1 MSSQPSGKR
10 RVVVAPEVLPNRPLL
25 KVNSYE
31 SDGEAYSIDSVGV
44 TFGSGPKSK
53 NRYIA
58 PTGLSNVA
66 ETLRR
71 YVLIRSR
78 YSLPDVDKY
87 AKRWGVSPATIH
99 AANRILSNHRYI
111 HTFGEDPSI
120 GTSEVKVLASVLG
133 EGDPPKQ
140 ALLALIAHQ
149 GTRAYYDALR
159 LVGDPLLETD
169 LSEMYRSIDYYMYD
183 RHLVNYLPRINSD
196 RSDYRKQGLKYW
208 KWFALRLE
216 ELINNQRDTQA
227 DRREEG
233 DKVEEGEPKVHP
245 KPRDLQGRWE
255 PLVVSKPEL
264 SVNHTGKLGR
274 RVIAA
279 DSGREP
285 RYINRIVTDPERR
298 IFSRKT
304 RALGGVVVI
313 DCSGSMCLS
322 EDDLDRLLKA
332 SSGATVLCYSGGYNH
347 PTKPNVWVVARK
359 GRMMRKLPEFP
370 GDNAVDGPAIVY
382 ASTLRDNGGQPLIWV
397 SDGYVTGINTGTGDE
412 KLQKD
417 MDYIKR
423 RHRVIQVETV
433 QEAEA
438 LMKRLQG
445 GRR

>member
-1 MSSQPSGKR
+1 MTNQPSGKR

-78 YSLPDVDKY
+78 YSLPDVEKY
-87 AKRWGVSPATIH
+87 AKRWEVSPGTIH

-120 GTSEVKVLASVLG
+120 GTSEVNVLASVLG

-140 ALLALIAHQ
+140 ALLALMSHQ

-169 LSEMYRSIDYYMYD
+169 LSEMYRSIDYFMYD
-183 RHLVNYLPRINSD
+183 RHLINYLPRINHQ

-208 KWFALRLE
+208 KYFVQQLDQM
-216 ELINNQRDTQA
+216 INIQRGVQA
-227 DRREEG
+227 DRREHQE
-233 DKVEEGEPKVHP
+233 KVDEGEPKVHP
-245 KPRDLQGRWE
+245 KPRDLNGDWE
-255 PLVVSKPEL
+255 PLVVAKPEL

-313 DCSGSMCLS
+313 DCSGSMRLS

-332 SSGATVLCYSGGYNH
+332 SSGATVLCYSGGHNH

-382 ASTLRDNGGQPLIWV
+382 AASLRDNGGQPLIWV
-397 SDGYVTGINTGTGDE
+397 SDGYVTGINTGTGNVNLE
-412 KLQKD
+412 KD

-433 QEAEA
+433 QAAEA

-445 GRR
+445 GSR

>member
-245 KPRDLQGRWE
+245 KPRDLQGEWE
-255 PLVVSKPEL
+255 PLVVAKPEL

-313 DCSGSMCLS
+313 DCSGSMSLS

-359 GRMMRKLPEFP
+359 GRMMRTLPEFP

>member
-1 MSSQPSGKR
+1 MSSQPNGKR

-359 GRMMRKLPEFP
+359 GRMMRTLPEFP

>member
-1 MSSQPSGKR
+1 MTNQPSGKR

-78 YSLPDVDKY
+78 YSLPDVEKY
-87 AKRWGVSPATIH
+87 AKRWEVSPGTIH
-99 AANRILSNHRYI
+99 AANRIVSNHRYI

-140 ALLALIAHQ
+140 ALLALMSHQ

-159 LVGDPLLETD
+159 LVNDPLLETD
-169 LSEMYRSIDYYMYD
+169 LSELYRSIDYFMYD
-183 RHLVNYLPRINSD
+183 RHLINYLPRINHE

-208 KWFALRLE
+208 KYFVQQLDQMMN
-216 ELINNQRDTQA
+216 IQRGVQA
-227 DRREEG
+227 DRREQG

-245 KPRDLQGRWE
+245 KPRDLHGEWE
-255 PLVVSKPEL
+255 PLVVAKPEL
-264 SVNHTGKLGR
+264 GVNHTGKLGR

-279 DSGREP
+279 DSGKEP

-313 DCSGSMCLS
+313 DCSGSMRLS

-332 SSGATVLCYSGGYNH
+332 SSGATVLCYSGGHNH
-347 PTKPNVWVVARK
+347 PSKPNVWVVARK

-382 ASTLRDNGGQPLIWV
+382 AASLRDNGGQPLIWV

-412 KLQKD
+412 RLQKD

-445 GRR
+445 GSR

>member
-1 MSSQPSGKR
+1 MTNQPSGKR

-31 SDGEAYSIDSVGV
+31 SDGEGYSIDSVGV

-78 YSLPDVDKY
+78 YSLPDVEKY
-87 AKRWGVSPATIH
+87 AKRWEVSPGTIH

-140 ALLALIAHQ
+140 ALLALMSHQ

-159 LVGDPLLETD
+159 LVNDPLLESD
-169 LSEMYRSIDYYMYD
+169 LSEIYRSIDYFMYD
-183 RHLVNYLPRINSD
+183 RHLINYLPRINHE

-208 KWFALRLE
+208 KYFVQQLDQM
-216 ELINNQRDTQA
+216 INIQRGVQA
-227 DRREEG
+227 DRREQG
-233 DKVEEGEPKVHP
+233 DKVEEGTPKVHP
-245 KPRDLQGRWE
+245 KPRDLHGEWE
-255 PLVVSKPEL
+255 PLVVAKPEL

-313 DCSGSMCLS
+313 DCSGSMHLS

-332 SSGATVLCYSGGYNH
+332 SSGATVLCYSGGYNR
-347 PTKPNVWVVARK
+347 PDKPNVWVVARK
-359 GRMMRKLPEFP
+359 GRMMRRLPEFP

-382 ASTLRDNGGQPLIWV
+382 AASLRDNGGQPLIWV

-412 KLQKD
+412 RLQKD

-445 GRR
+445 GSR

>member
-1 MSSQPSGKR
+1 MSSQPNGKR

-87 AKRWGVSPATIH
+87 AKRWGVSPGTIH

-216 ELINNQRDTQA
+216 ELINNQRNTQA

-245 KPRDLQGRWE
+245 RPRDLQGDWE
-255 PLVVSKPEL
+255 PLVVAKPEL
-264 SVNHTGKLGR
+264 GVNHTGKLGR

-313 DCSGSMCLS
+313 DCSGSMRLS

-332 SSGATVLCYSGGYNH
+332 SSGATVLCYSGGYNR
-347 PTKPNVWVVARK
+347 PDKPNVWVVARK

-370 GDNAVDGPAIVY
+370 GDNSVDGPAIVY
-382 ASTLRDNGGQPLIWV
+382 AASLRDNGGQPLIWV

-412 KLQKD
+412 RLQKD

-445 GRR
+445 GSR

>member
-1 MSSQPSGKR
+1 MSSQPNGKR
-10 RVVVAPEVLPNRPLL
+10 RVIVAPEVLPNRPLL

-87 AKRWGVSPATIH
+87 AKRWGVSPGTIH

-216 ELINNQRDTQA
+216 ELINNQRNTQA

-245 KPRDLQGRWE
+245 KPRDLQGDWE
-255 PLVVSKPEL
+255 PLVVAKPEL
-264 SVNHTGKLGR
+264 GVNHTGKLGR

-313 DCSGSMCLS
+313 DCSGSMRLS

-332 SSGATVLCYSGGYNH
+332 SSGATVLCYSGGYNR
-347 PTKPNVWVVARK
+347 PDKPNVWVVARK

-370 GDNAVDGPAIVY
+370 GDNSVDGPAIVY
-382 ASTLRDNGGQPLIWV
+382 AASLRDNGGQPLIWV
-397 SDGYVTGINTGTGDE
+397 SDGYVTGINTGTGNVNLE
-412 KLQKD
+412 KD

-445 GRR
+445 GSR

>member
-1 MSSQPSGKR
+1 MTNQPSGKR

-78 YSLPDVDKY
+78 YSLPDVEKY
-87 AKRWGVSPATIH
+87 AKRWEVSPGTIH
-99 AANRILSNHRYI
+99 AANRIVSNHRYI

-140 ALLALIAHQ
+140 ALLALMSHQ

-159 LVGDPLLETD
+159 LVNDPLLETD
-169 LSEMYRSIDYYMYD
+169 LSEMYRSIDYFMYD
-183 RHLVNYLPRINSD
+183 RHLINYLPRINHE

-208 KWFALRLE
+208 KYFVQQLDQMMN
-216 ELINNQRDTQA
+216 IQRGVQA
-227 DRREEG
+227 DRREQG

-245 KPRDLQGRWE
+245 KPRDLHGKWE
-255 PLVVSKPEL
+255 PLVVAKPEL
-264 SVNHTGKLGR
+264 GVNHTGKLGR

-313 DCSGSMCLS
+313 DCSGSMRLS

-332 SSGATVLCYSGGYNH
+332 SSGATVLCYSGGYNR
-347 PTKPNVWVVARK
+347 PDKPNVWVVARK

-382 ASTLRDNGGQPLIWV
+382 AASLRDNGGQPLIWV

-412 KLQKD
+412 GLQKD

-445 GRR
+445 GSR

>member
-1 MSSQPSGKR
+1 MSNQPSGKR

-78 YSLPDVDKY
+78 YSLPDVEKY
-87 AKRWGVSPATIH
+87 AKRWEVSPGTIH
-99 AANRILSNHRYI
+99 AANRIVSNHRYI

-140 ALLALIAHQ
+140 ALLALMSHQ

-159 LVGDPLLETD
+159 LVNDPLLETD
-169 LSEMYRSIDYYMYD
+169 LSELYRSIDYFMYD
-183 RHLVNYLPRINSD
+183 RHLINYLPRINHE

-208 KWFALRLE
+208 KYFVQQLDQMMN
-216 ELINNQRDTQA
+216 IQRGVQA
-227 DRREEG
+227 DRREQG

-245 KPRDLQGRWE
+245 KPRDLHGEWE
-255 PLVVSKPEL
+255 PLVVAKPEL
-264 SVNHTGKLGR
+264 GVNHTGKLGR

-313 DCSGSMCLS
+313 DCSGSMRLS

-332 SSGATVLCYSGGYNH
+332 SSGATVLCYSGGHNH
-347 PTKPNVWVVARK
+347 PSKPNVWVVARK

-382 ASTLRDNGGQPLIWV
+382 AASLRDNGGQPLIWV

-412 KLQKD
+412 RLQKD

>member
-1 MSSQPSGKR
+1 MSSQPNGKR

-87 AKRWGVSPATIH
+87 AKRWGVSPGTIH

-216 ELINNQRDTQA
+216 ELINNQRNTQA

-245 KPRDLQGRWE
+245 RPRDLQGDWE
-255 PLVVSKPEL
+255 PLVVAKPEL
-264 SVNHTGKLGR
+264 GVNHTGKLGR

-313 DCSGSMCLS
+313 DCSGSMRLS

-332 SSGATVLCYSGGYNH
+332 SSGATVLCYSGGHNH
-347 PTKPNVWVVARK
+347 PSKPNVWVVARK

-382 ASTLRDNGGQPLIWV
+382 AASLRDNGGQPLIWV
-397 SDGYVTGINTGTGDE
+397 SDGYVTGINTGTGNVNLE
-412 KLQKD
+412 KD

-445 GRR
+445 GSR

>member
-1 MSSQPSGKR
+1 MSSQPNGKR

-31 SDGEAYSIDSVGV
+31 SDGEGYSIDSVGV

-233 DKVEEGEPKVHP
+233 DKVEVGEPKVHP
-245 KPRDLQGRWE
+245 KPRDLQGEWE
-255 PLVVSKPEL
+255 PLVVAKPEL

-313 DCSGSMCLS
+313 DCSGSMRLS

-359 GRMMRKLPEFP
+359 GRMMRTLPEFP
-370 GDNAVDGPAIVY
+370 GDNSVDGPAIVY

-445 GRR
+445 GSR

>member
-1 MSSQPSGKR
+1 MSSQPNGKR

-87 AKRWGVSPATIH
+87 AKRWGVSPGTIH

-216 ELINNQRDTQA
+216 ELINNQRNTQA
-227 DRREEG
+227 DRREES
-233 DKVEEGEPKVHP
+233 DKVVEGEPKVHP
-245 KPRDLQGRWE
+245 RPRDLQGDWE
-255 PLVVSKPEL
+255 PLVVAKPEL
-264 SVNHTGKLGR
+264 GVNHTGKLGR

-313 DCSGSMCLS
+313 DCSGSMRLS

-332 SSGATVLCYSGGYNH
+332 SSGATVLCYSGGYNR
-347 PTKPNVWVVARK
+347 PDKPNVWVVARK

-370 GDNAVDGPAIVY
+370 GDNSVDGPAIVY
-382 ASTLRDNGGQPLIWV
+382 AASLRDNGGQPLIWV
-397 SDGYVTGINTGTGDE
+397 SDGYVTGINTGTGNVNLE
-412 KLQKD
+412 KD

-445 GRR
+445 GSR

>member
-1 MSSQPSGKR
+1 MTNQPSGKR

-78 YSLPDVDKY
+78 YSLPDVEKY
-87 AKRWGVSPATIH
+87 AKRWEVSPGTIH
-99 AANRILSNHRYI
+99 AANRIVSNHRYI

-140 ALLALIAHQ
+140 ALLALMSHQ

-159 LVGDPLLETD
+159 LVNDPLLETD
-169 LSEMYRSIDYYMYD
+169 LSELYRSIDYFMYD
-183 RHLVNYLPRINSD
+183 RHLINYLPRINHE

-208 KWFALRLE
+208 KYFVQQLDQMMN
-216 ELINNQRDTQA
+216 IQRGVQA
-227 DRREEG
+227 DRREQG

-245 KPRDLQGRWE
+245 KPRDLHGEWE
-255 PLVVSKPEL
+255 PLVVAKPEL
-264 SVNHTGKLGR
+264 GVNHTGKLGR

-313 DCSGSMCLS
+313 DCSGSMRLS

-332 SSGATVLCYSGGYNH
+332 SSGATVLCYSGGHNH
-347 PTKPNVWVVARK
+347 PSKPNVWVVARK

-382 ASTLRDNGGQPLIWV
+382 AASLRDNGGQPLIWV

-412 KLQKD
+412 RLQKD

-445 GRR
+445 GSR

>member
-1 MSSQPSGKR
+1 MSSQPNGKR

-31 SDGEAYSIDSVGV
+31 SDGEGYSIDSVGV

-78 YSLPDVDKY
+78 YSLPDVEKY
-87 AKRWGVSPATIH
+87 AKRWEVSPGTIH
-99 AANRILSNHRYI
+99 AANRIVSNHRYI

-140 ALLALIAHQ
+140 ALLALMSHQ

-159 LVGDPLLETD
+159 LVNDPLLETD
-169 LSEMYRSIDYYMYD
+169 LSELYRSIDYFMYD
-183 RHLVNYLPRINSD
+183 RHLVNYLPRINHE

-208 KWFALRLE
+208 KYFVQQLDQMMN
-216 ELINNQRDTQA
+216 IQRGVQA

-233 DKVEEGEPKVHP
+233 DKVEVGEPKVHP
-245 KPRDLQGRWE
+245 KPRDLQGEWE
-255 PLVVSKPEL
+255 PLVVAKPEL

-313 DCSGSMCLS
+313 DCSGSMRLS

-445 GRR
+445 GSR

>member
-1 MSSQPSGKR
+1 MSSQPNGKR

-245 KPRDLQGRWE
+245 KPRDLQGQWE

-313 DCSGSMCLS
+313 DCSGSMSLS

-370 GDNAVDGPAIVY
+370 GDNSVDGPAIVY

-445 GRR
+445 GSR

>member
-31 SDGEAYSIDSVGV
+31 SDGEGYSIDSVGV

-78 YSLPDVDKY
+78 YSLPDVEKY
-87 AKRWGVSPATIH
+87 AKRWEVSPGTIH

-140 ALLALIAHQ
+140 ALLALMSHQ

-159 LVGDPLLETD
+159 LVNDPLLESD
-169 LSEMYRSIDYYMYD
+169 LSEIYRSIDYFMYD
-183 RHLVNYLPRINSD
+183 RHLINYLPRINHQ

-208 KWFALRLE
+208 KYFVQQLDQM
-216 ELINNQRDTQA
+216 INIQRGVQA
-227 DRREEG
+227 DRREQG
-233 DKVEEGEPKVHP
+233 DKVEEGTPKVHP
-245 KPRDLQGRWE
+245 KPRDLHGEWE
-255 PLVVSKPEL
+255 PLVVAKPEL

-313 DCSGSMCLS
+313 DCSGSMRLS

-332 SSGATVLCYSGGYNH
+332 SSGATVLCYSGGYNR
-347 PTKPNVWVVARK
+347 PDKPNVWVVARK
-359 GRMMRKLPEFP
+359 GRMMRRLPEFP

-382 ASTLRDNGGQPLIWV
+382 AASLRDNGGQPLIWV

-412 KLQKD
+412 RLQND

-433 QEAEA
+433 QEAET

-445 GRR
+445 GSR

>member
-1 MSSQPSGKR
+1 MTNQPSGKR

-78 YSLPDVDKY
+78 YSLPDVEKY
-87 AKRWGVSPATIH
+87 AKRWEVSPGTIH

-140 ALLALIAHQ
+140 ALLALMSHQ

-159 LVGDPLLETD
+159 LVNDPLLETD
-169 LSEMYRSIDYYMYD
+169 LSEMYRSIDYFMYD
-183 RHLVNYLPRINSD
+183 RHLINYLPRINHQ

-208 KWFALRLE
+208 KYFVQQLDQM
-216 ELINNQRDTQA
+216 INIQRGVQA
-227 DRREEG
+227 DRREHQE
-233 DKVEEGEPKVHP
+233 KVDEGEPKVHP
-245 KPRDLQGRWE
+245 KPRDLNGDWE
-255 PLVVSKPEL
+255 PLVVAKPEL

-313 DCSGSMCLS
+313 DCSGSMRLS

-332 SSGATVLCYSGGYNH
+332 SSGATVLCYSGGYNR
-347 PTKPNVWVVARK
+347 PDKPNVWVVARK

-370 GDNAVDGPAIVY
+370 GDNSVDGPAIVY
-382 ASTLRDNGGQPLIWV
+382 AASLRDNGGQPLIWV
-397 SDGYVTGINTGTGDE
+397 SDGYVTGINTGTGNVNLE
-412 KLQKD
+412 KD

-445 GRR
+445 GSR

>member
-1 MSSQPSGKR
+1 MSSQPNGKR

-31 SDGEAYSIDSVGV
+31 SDGEGYSIDSVGV

-78 YSLPDVDKY
+78 YSLPDVEKY
-87 AKRWGVSPATIH
+87 AKRWEVSPGTIH
-99 AANRILSNHRYI
+99 AANRIVSNHRYI

-183 RHLVNYLPRINSD
+183 RHLVNYLPRINHE

-208 KWFALRLE
+208 KYFVQQLDQMMN
-216 ELINNQRDTQA
+216 IQRGVQA

-233 DKVEEGEPKVHP
+233 DKVEVGEPKVHP
-245 KPRDLQGRWE
+245 KPRDLQGEWE
-255 PLVVSKPEL
+255 PLVVAKPEL

-313 DCSGSMCLS
+313 DCSGSMRLS

-370 GDNAVDGPAIVY
+370 GDNSVDGPAIVY

-445 GRR
+445 GSR

>member
-159 LVGDPLLETD
+159 LIGDPLLETD

-245 KPRDLQGRWE
+245 KPRDLQGQWE

-313 DCSGSMCLS
+313 DCSGSMRLS

-382 ASTLRDNGGQPLIWV
+382 ASTLRENGGQPLIWV

>member
-31 SDGEAYSIDSVGV
+31 SDGEGYSIDSVGV

-78 YSLPDVDKY
+78 YSLPDVEKY
-87 AKRWGVSPATIH
+87 AKRWEVSPGTIH

-140 ALLALIAHQ
+140 ALLALMSHQ

-159 LVGDPLLETD
+159 LVDDPLLESD
-169 LSEMYRSIDYYMYD
+169 LSEIYRSIDYFMYD
-183 RHLVNYLPRINSD
+183 RHLINYLPRINHQ

-208 KWFALRLE
+208 KYFVQQLDQM
-216 ELINNQRDTQA
+216 INIQRGVQA
-227 DRREEG
+227 DRREQG
-233 DKVEEGEPKVHP
+233 DKVEEGTPKVHP
-245 KPRDLQGRWE
+245 KPRDLHGEWE
-255 PLVVSKPEL
+255 PLVVAKPEL

-313 DCSGSMCLS
+313 DCSGSMRLS

-332 SSGATVLCYSGGYNH
+332 SSGATVLCYSGGYNR
-347 PTKPNVWVVARK
+347 PDKPNVWVVARK
-359 GRMMRKLPEFP
+359 GRMMRRLPEFP

-382 ASTLRDNGGQPLIWV
+382 AASLRDNGGQPLIWV

-412 KLQKD
+412 RLQND

-433 QEAEA
+433 QEAET

-445 GRR
+445 GSR

>member
-1 MSSQPSGKR
+1 MSNQPSGKR

-78 YSLPDVDKY
+78 YSLPDVEKY
-87 AKRWGVSPATIH
+87 AKRWEVSPGTIH
-99 AANRILSNHRYI
+99 AANRIVSNHRYI

-140 ALLALIAHQ
+140 ALLALMSHQ

-159 LVGDPLLETD
+159 LVNDPLLETD
-169 LSEMYRSIDYYMYD
+169 LSELYRSIDYFMYD
-183 RHLVNYLPRINSD
+183 RHLINYLPRINHE

-208 KWFALRLE
+208 KYFVQQLDQMMN
-216 ELINNQRDTQA
+216 IQRGVQA
-227 DRREEG
+227 DRREQG

-245 KPRDLQGRWE
+245 KPRDLHGEWE
-255 PLVVSKPEL
+255 PLVVAKPEL
-264 SVNHTGKLGR
+264 GVNHTGKLGR

-313 DCSGSMCLS
+313 DCSGSMRLS

-332 SSGATVLCYSGGYNH
+332 SSGATVLCYSGGHNH
-347 PTKPNVWVVARK
+347 PSKPNVWVVARK

-382 ASTLRDNGGQPLIWV
+382 AASLRDNGGQPLIWV

-412 KLQKD
+412 RLQKD

-445 GRR
+445 GSR

>member
-245 KPRDLQGRWE
+245 KPRDLQGQWE

-313 DCSGSMCLS
+313 DCSGSMSLS

-359 GRMMRKLPEFP
+359 GRMMRTLPEFP

>member
-1 MSSQPSGKR
+1 MSNQPSGKR

-78 YSLPDVDKY
+78 YSLPDVEKY
-87 AKRWGVSPATIH
+87 AKRWEVSPGTIH
-99 AANRILSNHRYI
+99 AANRIVSNHRYI

-140 ALLALIAHQ
+140 ALLALMSHQ

-159 LVGDPLLETD
+159 LVNDPLLETD
-169 LSEMYRSIDYYMYD
+169 LSELYRSIDYFMYD
-183 RHLVNYLPRINSD
+183 RHLINYLPRINHE

-208 KWFALRLE
+208 KYFVQQLDQMMN
-216 ELINNQRDTQA
+216 IQRGVQA
-227 DRREEG
+227 DRREQG

-245 KPRDLQGRWE
+245 KPRDLHGEWE
-255 PLVVSKPEL
+255 PLVVAKPEL
-264 SVNHTGKLGR
+264 GVNHTGKLGR

-279 DSGREP
+279 DSGKEP

-313 DCSGSMCLS
+313 DCSGSMRLS

-332 SSGATVLCYSGGYNH
+332 SSGATVLCYSGGHNH
-347 PTKPNVWVVARK
+347 PSKPNVWVVARK

-382 ASTLRDNGGQPLIWV
+382 AASLRDNGGQPLIWV

-412 KLQKD
+412 RLQKD

-445 GRR
+445 GSR

>member
-1 MSSQPSGKR
+1 MSSQPNGKR

-31 SDGEAYSIDSVGV
+31 SDGEGYSIDSVGV

-78 YSLPDVDKY
+78 YSLPDVEKY
-87 AKRWGVSPATIH
+87 AKRWEVSPGTIH
-99 AANRILSNHRYI
+99 AANRIVSNHRYI

-140 ALLALIAHQ
+140 ALLALMSHQ

-159 LVGDPLLETD
+159 LVNDPLLETD
-169 LSEMYRSIDYYMYD
+169 LSELYRSIDYFMYD
-183 RHLVNYLPRINSD
+183 RHLVNYLPRINHE

-208 KWFALRLE
+208 KYFVQQLDQMMN
-216 ELINNQRDTQA
+216 IQRGVQA

-233 DKVEEGEPKVHP
+233 DKVEVGEPKVHP
-245 KPRDLQGRWE
+245 KPRDLQGEWE
-255 PLVVSKPEL
+255 PLVVAKPEL

-313 DCSGSMCLS
+313 DCSGSMRLS

>member
-1 MSSQPSGKR
+1 MSSQPNGKR

-245 KPRDLQGRWE
+245 KPRDLQGEWE
-255 PLVVSKPEL
+255 PLVVAKPEL

-313 DCSGSMCLS
+313 DCSGSMRLS

-370 GDNAVDGPAIVY
+370 GDNSVDGPAIVY

-445 GRR
+445 GSR

>member
-1 MSSQPSGKR
+1 MTNQPSGKR

-78 YSLPDVDKY
+78 YSLPDVEKY
-87 AKRWGVSPATIH
+87 AKRWEVSPGTIH
-99 AANRILSNHRYI
+99 AANRIVSNHRYI

-120 GTSEVKVLASVLG
+120 GTSEVNVLASVLG

-140 ALLALIAHQ
+140 ALLALMSHQ

-159 LVGDPLLETD
+159 LVNDPLLETD
-169 LSEMYRSIDYYMYD
+169 LSELYRSIDYFMYD
-183 RHLVNYLPRINSD
+183 RHLINYLPRINHE

-208 KWFALRLE
+208 KYFVQHLDQMMN
-216 ELINNQRDTQA
+216 IQRGVQA
-227 DRREEG
+227 DRREHLEKVDEG
-233 DKVEEGEPKVHP
+233 TPKVHP
-245 KPRDLQGRWE
+245 KPRDLQGEWE
-255 PLVVSKPEL
+255 PLVVAKPEL
-264 SVNHTGKLGR
+264 GVNHTGKLGR

-313 DCSGSMCLS
+313 DCSGSMRLS

-332 SSGATVLCYSGGYNH
+332 SSGATVLCYSGGHNH
-347 PTKPNVWVVARK
+347 PSKPNVWVVARK

-382 ASTLRDNGGQPLIWV
+382 AASLRDNGGQPLIWV

-412 KLQKD
+412 RLQKD

-445 GRR
+445 GSR